1 MSILAVHLLTNG
13 IFLCLCCVVLYVC
26 VLRER
31 RKIVPEQEGGRKH
44 ICFGLTYVIPCIHL
58 EIQRENYLR
67 EGKGLLIEFI
77 HKIKNI
83 YVQLC

>member
-1 MSILAVHLLTNG
+1 M
-13 IFLCLCCVVLYVC
+13 
-26 VLRER
+26 LRER

-44 ICFGLTYVIPCIHL
+44 ICFGLTYVIPCYPSGNS
-58 EIQRENYLR
+58 ERENYLR

>member
-1 MSILAVHLLTNG
+1 M
-13 IFLCLCCVVLYVC
+13 
-26 VLRER
+26 
-31 RKIVPEQEGGRKH
+31 PEQEGGRKH
-44 ICFGLTYVIPCIHL
+44 IYFGLTYVIPCYPSGNS
-58 EIQRENYLR
+58 ERENYLR